1 MDAVPNSYNG
11 VALCTGSLSSN
22 SAIGVPGI
30 IRSLKGRI
38 NFAHIRNTKHRAPV
52 IFEEAAHCAAD
63 GSLDM
68 SAIVKVLVDIGYD
81 GSIRPSHGRGIW
93 GEKSMPGYGL
103 SDGALGSQFILGL
116 YDAIP
121 REDCR
126 N

>member
-1 MDAVPNSYNG
+1 MPDSYNG
-11 VALCTGSLSSN
+11 VALCTGSLSSD

-52 IFEEAAHCAAD
+52 
-63 GSLDM
+63 M